1 MVRRQQGKLVAVA
14 RFAGLDEVTAYEKVV
29 SAAVTAGL
37 SGPPACTSPRWNPC
51 GPSRTSA

>member
-1 MVRRQQGKLVAVA
+1 MVRRHQGKLVAVA

-29 SAAVTAGL
+29 RAAVVAGL
-37 SGPPACTSPRWNPC
+37 SGPPGMYFPGLHQC